1 MNKDACVARLR
12 RDFTP
17 VPEGK
22 KLTISPFQPSDA
34 VGVSNLY
41 LAIYGDAFPME
52 YVYDPEAVIAA
63 NQGPGLF
70 QVVARTAENEVV
82 GIFSL
87 FYSSPNTRIMESGG
101 LMILPHYRGGTLAL
115 RIIKF
120 MFEDIVPKLPLQ
132 GLYGQSVVNHL
143 MTQKL
148 ARKMKHPA
156 VGLELLALPARSD
169 HVEDGASLRT
179 SLISEMLIYEDEPH
193 AVHLPERYAGILGR
207 IYGEMGLTR
216 DIAASDSAAPP
227 SGESQASTMDLEHA
241 SISKFMVEEIGE
253 NFGQALEAFEK
264 SRQNSQI
271 FHLHLPLSDPG
282 TPFAVEAARERGY
295 FFGGLLPLWT
305 GRDVLFLQKLDLEP
319 EKEMQLLTDL
329 TRDIVAF
336 ALADRAEVMGVDAE
350 RAEGSSHE

>member
-1 MNKDACVARLR
+1 MNKKECVARLR
-12 RDFTP
+12 RDYTP

-52 YVYDPEAVIAA
+52 YVYDPQAVIAA

-82 GIFSL
+82 GLFSL
-87 FYSSPNTRIMESGG
+87 FHSSPNTRIMEAGG
-101 LMILPHYRGGTLAL
+101 LMLLPHYRGGTTVL
-115 RIIKF
+115 RIIRY
-120 MFEDIVPKLPLQ
+120 MFEDVVSKLPLQ

-169 HVEDGASLRT
+169 HVEDGSPLRT

-193 AVHLPERYAGILGR
+193 AVHLPERYASILGR
-207 IYGEMGLTR
+207 IYAEMGLTR
-216 DIAASDSAAPP
+216 EFAPP
-227 SGESQASTMDLEHA
+227 ASPSGKTRTSTLDFGHA
-241 SISKFMVEEIGE
+241 SLSRLLVDVIGE
-253 NFGQALEAFEK
+253 DIGQTIDAFEK
-264 SRQNSQI
+264 VRPDNLI
-271 FHLHLPLSDPG
+271 FQAQLPLSDPG
-282 TPFAVEAARERGY
+282 LPHAVEAARKRGY
-295 FFGGLLPLWT
+295 FFGGLLPLWI

-336 ALADRAEVMGVDAE
+336 ALADRAEVMGFHA
-350 RAEGSSHE
+350 